1 MSDNRKPLISVIVPI
16 YNVEKYLER
25 CLSSIQKQTLTDFE
39 VLMINDGTPDDSV
52 RIASK
57 FEKDDTRF
65 ILFNKKNT
73 GVGMTRNFGIQHSHG
88 DYLVFID
95 SDDFISPEYLEVLYR
110 LCIDKNADISVCRY
124 FYFFENSGKTF
135 PMPFLTR
142 RGVFDRDS
150 ALKRLLHDLFMRSF
164 PWNKMYKRELF
175 TENNISFPALRCFE
189 DVAAMCR
196 LFFNSERVAVTSRY
210 LYHYVKHSESAMSTL
225 NAEKLGDFYHCIIMT
240 RNYIKAHGEYDKFRR
255 SINFFANKAYIANV
269 YNILQMH
276 SRANNREDLKK
287 NLRINGYLC
296 KFTKSP
302 HFFAMKDTPP
312 MPNHFIQPE
321 KKEKA

>member
-124 FYFFENSGKTF
+124 FYFFEKSGKCT
-135 PMPFLTR
+135 
-142 RGVFDRDS
+142 DRTTG
-150 ALKRLLHDLFMRSF
+150 AG
-164 PWNKMYKRELF
+164 
-175 TENNISFPALRCFE
+175 I
-189 DVAAMCR
+189 
-196 LFFNSERVAVTSRY
+196 FFGRKSR
-210 LYHYVKHSESAMSTL
+210 
-225 NAEKLGDFYHCIIMT
+225 KLC
-240 RNYIKAHGEYDKFRR
+240 
-255 SINFFANKAYIANV
+255 
-269 YNILQMH
+269 L
-276 SRANNREDLKK
+276 
-287 NLRINGYLC
+287 
-296 KFTKSP
+296 
-302 HFFAMKDTPP
+302 
-312 MPNHFIQPE
+312 
-321 KKEKA
+321 